1 MKSAWMRTLTI
12 AVVALVIDQVQAVV
26 VETKQRRKGRLEC
39 PPGPDPCTCNCAANV
54 QPHALSSLM
63 TQALPGGPPP
73 PPTIPQLPAQPP
85 PYTTN
90 VLNFKML
97 IIFVLLSSSVT
108 ATALV
113 NASMTP
119 ALMRDMSTLY
129 LVHQKDGQVMI
140 FTGLGDHTWQMTRLP
155 SQQLAKV
162 RMIMSFG
169 RHGWQIKEGG
179 VKIQASMPLA
189 EQDPECPPL
198 GAWHGIAS
206 GIAWAGDWVLQVE
219 APQLPPLELP
229 PSICKKSFSLDA
241 VALEDHV
248 VRVDLT
254 IHREPLTDEDVELCF
269 GAMQRGVQEFA
280 KRPEKTL
287 LLSFSLQDASIPAMR
302 HVKRLVALSHDMG
315 HLLLLV
321 ARGSAIILRPHG
333 FLGTAMVAIVRF
345 VQNHAAAPW
354 PETIVPS
361 MVEAAAETV

>member
-1 MKSAWMRTLTI
+1 
-12 AVVALVIDQVQAVV
+12 
-26 VETKQRRKGRLEC
+26 
-39 PPGPDPCTCNCAANV
+39 
-54 QPHALSSLM
+54 
-63 TQALPGGPPP
+63 
-73 PPTIPQLPAQPP
+73 
-85 PYTTN
+85 
-90 VLNFKML
+90 
-97 IIFVLLSSSVT
+97 
-108 ATALV
+108 
-113 NASMTP
+113 MTP

-361 MVEAAAETV
+361 MVEAEAFLLAQRPARLSPSARDIINAAETLGTPSNVASDTPGEVEQVKVWRGRSKSIARKDSCTDSCNPDLWVPAEREVIADVAELEFLPPRTRPMRRWWLCLECS